1 MKLTNNQITQV
12 LLKLKLKLKLKLA
25 KAFSTKNENENYQC
39 APYDEARDKDL

>member
-1 MKLTNNQITQV
+1 MYKKSTTKLSNNQITQV
-12 LLKLKLKLKLKLA
+12 LLKLKLA